1 MASTDKYF
9 LIGIGGT
16 GMRCLEAVTHMCA
29 MGMFDSKEINIL
41 TLDTDFTNGNKQ
53 RTETLIDTYNNIK
66 STEDSPNGK
75 ANNNS
80 FFSAK
85 LNMFKF
91 VTDYN
96 SANKKRFTDI
106 TNIKSET
113 AELSDNKLLADLFLG
128 EDVQEFDLSHGYRAQ
143 THMGSYLMY
152 HAFLEVAKKL
162 KKGDNVSES
171 EREFETF
178 LNLLYDAGANAK
190 IFVLGSIF
198 GGTGASSIPVIPQAL
213 NDALKIYGDGKM
225 ELDPGAK
232 FGATLLTEY
241 FKFKKPA
248 DSQKSTRDNAVI
260 ADSSF
265 FTLNSQAALQFYQD
279 DPTVQKTYK
288 KMYHIGWP
296 KDFDGMD
303 FSKGK
308 SESETITGGE
318 AQKNDC
324 HITEFLCGCAAW
336 DFFNS
341 DSGLDVK
348 EATYLYKSV
357 SYKDGQLDFS
367 FDDFIGE
374 AENGKFFA
382 RKFGGF
388 IALMHLVLTTNHGA
402 NGDDGVKGLLGRM
415 SEATQAYTSLDT
427 QFTEKLTKYFQSFG
441 YVFDSESFKSGWL
454 YQIKNTVNGKLV
466 MDDGAF
472 TRNLKELR
480 KLEPGN
486 LFSQPEYKWDT
497 SNMMSS
503 DTYSPFIKL
512 LKEQDTEPKD
522 EQNVSDINEKFIAHL
537 YNAIQQSPK
546 NKI

>member
-16 GMRCLEAVTHMCA
+16 GMRCLEAVTHMSA

-66 STEDSPNGK
+66 STDESPNGK

-113 AELSDNKLLADLFLG
+113 DELSDNKLLADLFLG

-162 KKGDNVSES
+162 KKGDNIDES
-171 EREFETF
+171 EKEFETF
-178 LNLLYDAGANAK
+178 LNLLYDAKSDAK

-248 DSQKSTRDNAVI
+248 DSQKANRDNAVI

-296 KDFDGMD
+296 IDSED

-308 SESETITGGE
+308 TDNETITGGE
-318 AQKNDC
+318 AQKNAC
-324 HITEFLCGCAAW
+324 HITELLCGCAAW

-348 EATYLYKSV
+348 EASYLYKSV
-357 SYKDGQLDFS
+357 HYKDGVLDFS
-367 FDDFIGE
+367 FDDFIGDGD
-374 AENGKFFA
+374 NGKFFA

-388 IALMHLVLTTNHGA
+388 IALMHLVLSKNKGA
-402 NGDDGVKGLLGRM
+402 DGDDGVKALLGRM
-415 SEATQAYTSLDT
+415 TEATQAYTSLDT
-427 QFTEKLTKYFQSFG
+427 QFTEKLNKYFHSFG
-441 YVFDSESFKSGWL
+441 YNIENQNFLAGWL
-454 YQIKNTVNGKLV
+454 YQVKSTFEGKLV
-466 MDDGAF
+466 MADSTF

-480 KLEPGN
+480 KIEPGN
-486 LFSQPEYKWDT
+486 LFTEPEYKWDKT
-497 SNMMSS
+497 MMG
-503 DTYSPFIKL
+503 DTFGPFISL
-512 LKEQDTEPKD
+512 LKDEETEPKPN
-522 EQNVSDINEKFIAHL
+522 QNVSATNEKFIAHL
-537 YNAIQQSPK
+537 YNAITKSPK

>member
-9 LIGIGGT
+9 VIGIGGT
-16 GMRCLEAVTHMCA
+16 GMRCLEAFTHMCA

-53 RTETLIDTYNNIK
+53 RTETLIKTYNNIK
-66 STEDSPNGK
+66 STPSSENGNV
-75 ANNNS
+75 NNNS

-85 LNMFKF
+85 LNMFQF
-91 VTDYN
+91 VTDY
-96 SANKKRFTDI
+96 SSPNKQRFTDI

-113 AELSDNKLLADLFLG
+113 SELSDNKLLADLFLG

-143 THMGSYLMY
+143 THMGSFLMY

-162 KKGDNVSES
+162 KKGEDVLES

-178 LNLLYDAGANAK
+178 LNKIYDAKSDAK
-190 IFVLGSIF
+190 VFVFGSVF
-198 GGTGASSIPVIPQAL
+198 GGTGASSIPVIPKAL
-213 NDALKIYGDGKM
+213 NDALKIYGEGKM
-225 ELDPGAK
+225 ALDPGAK

-279 DPTVQKTYK
+279 DPTVQNTYK

-296 KDFDGMD
+296 IDPED

-308 SESETITGGE
+308 SGSETITGGK
-318 AQKNDC
+318 AQKNSC
-324 HITEFLCGCAAW
+324 HVTEFLCACAAW

-348 EATYLYKSV
+348 KADYLYKSV
-357 SYKDGQLDFS
+357 NYKDGILDFS

-374 AENGKFFA
+374 ADNGKLFA

-388 IALMHLVLTTNHGA
+388 IALMHLVLSKNKGA
-402 NGDDGVKGLLGRM
+402 DGDDGVKGLLGRM
-415 SEATQAYTSLDT
+415 SEATQAYTSIDS
-427 QFTEKLTKYFQSFG
+427 QYTEKLNKYFQSFG
-441 YVFDSESFKSGWL
+441 YVIESGNFIPGWL
-454 YQIKNTVNGKLV
+454 YQIKSTVNGKLV
-466 MDDGAF
+466 MDDSAF
-472 TRNLKELR
+472 TRNLKELT
-480 KLEPGN
+480 KIEPGH
-486 LFSQPEYKWDT
+486 LFSQKEYQWDKT
-497 SNMMSS
+497 LMG
-503 DTYSPFIKL
+503 DTFSPFIKL
-512 LKEQDTEPKD
+512 LKDDETEPKP
-522 EQNVSDINEKFIAHL
+522 EQNVTATNEKFIAHL
-537 YNAIQQSPK
+537 YNAIKKSPK
-546 NKI
+546 TTI

>member
-66 STEDSPNGK
+66 GTEESSNGK

-113 AELSDNKLLADLFLG
+113 DEFSDNKLLADLFLG
-128 EDVQEFDLSHGYRAQ
+128 EDVQDFDLSHGYRAQ

-162 KKGDNVSES
+162 KKGDNIDES
-171 EREFETF
+171 EKEFERF
-178 LNLLYDAGANAK
+178 LNLLYDAGADAK

-248 DSQKSTRDNAVI
+248 DSQKGNRDNAVI

-296 KDFDGMD
+296 IDSED

-308 SESETITGGE
+308 KDNETITGGE
-318 AQKNDC
+318 AQKNAC
-324 HITEFLCGCAAW
+324 HITELLCGCAAW

-348 EATYLYKSV
+348 EASYLYKSV
-357 SYKDGQLDFS
+357 NYKDGSLDFT
-367 FDDFIGE
+367 FDDFIGD
-374 AENGKFFA
+374 ADNGKLFA

-388 IALMHLVLTTNHGA
+388 IALMHLVLSKNKGA
-402 NGDDGVKGLLGRM
+402 TGEDGVKGLLNRM
-415 SEATQAYTSLDT
+415 TEATQAYTSLDS
-427 QFTEKLTKYFQSFG
+427 QFTEKLTKYFHSFG
-441 YVFDSESFKSGWL
+441 YNIDNEKFLAGWL
-454 YQIKNTVNGKLV
+454 YQVKSTFEGKFV
-466 MDDGAF
+466 MDDSAF

-480 KLEPGN
+480 KIEPGN
-486 LFSQPEYKWDT
+486 LFTEQEYQWDKT
-497 SNMMSS
+497 LMG
-503 DTYSPFIKL
+503 DTFSPFIKL
-512 LKEQDTEPKD
+512 LKDEDTEPQPD
-522 EQNVSDINEKFIAHL
+522 QNVSATNEKFIAHL
-537 YNAIQQSPK
+537 YNAINKSPK

>member
-1 MASTDKYF
+1 MASTDKNF

-53 RTETLIDTYNNIK
+53 RTEALIDTYNNIK
-66 STEDSPNGK
+66 STEESPNGK
-75 ANNNS
+75 VNNNS

-91 VTDYN
+91 VTNYN
-96 SANKKRFTDI
+96 SKNKKRFTEI

-113 AELSDNKLLADLFLG
+113 GELSDNKLLADLFLG
-128 EDVQEFDLSHGYRAQ
+128 EDVQDFDLSHGYRAQ

-162 KKGDNVSES
+162 KKGEDIDES
-171 EREFETF
+171 ELEFKAF
-178 LNLLYDAGANAK
+178 LNELYDAGADAK

-248 DSQKSTRDNAVI
+248 DSQKANRDNAVI

-296 KDFDGMD
+296 IDSED
-303 FSKGK
+303 FSKDK
-308 SESETITGGE
+308 KDNETITGGE
-318 AQKNDC
+318 DQKNAC
-324 HITEFLCGCAAW
+324 HITELLCGCAAW

-341 DSGLDVK
+341 DLGLDVK
-348 EATYLYKSV
+348 KASYLYKSV
-357 SYKDGQLDFS
+357 NYKDGALDFT
-367 FDDFIGE
+367 FDDFIGDSD
-374 AENGKFFA
+374 NGKLFA

-388 IALMHLVLTTNHGA
+388 IALMHLVLSKNKGA
-402 NGDDGVKGLLGRM
+402 NGDDGVKGLLNRM
-415 SEATQAYTSLDT
+415 TEATQAYTSLDT
-427 QFTEKLTKYFQSFG
+427 QFTEKLNKYFHSFG
-441 YVFDSESFKSGWL
+441 YNIDNESFLAGWL
-454 YQIKNTVNGKLV
+454 YQIKSTFEGKFV
-466 MDDGAF
+466 MSDSAF

-486 LFSQPEYKWDT
+486 LFSESEYHWDKT
-497 SNMMSS
+497 LMG
-503 DTYSPFIKL
+503 DTFSPFIKL
-512 LKEQDTEPKD
+512 LKDEDTEPKAD
-522 EQNVSDINEKFIAHL
+522 QNVTATNEKFIAHL
-537 YNAIQQSPK
+537 YNAINKSPK

>member
-66 STEDSPNGK
+66 GTEESSNGK

-113 AELSDNKLLADLFLG
+113 DEFSDNKLLADLFLG
-128 EDVQEFDLSHGYRAQ
+128 EDVQDFDLSHGYRAQ

-162 KKGDNVSES
+162 KKGDNIDES
-171 EREFETF
+171 EKEFERF
-178 LNLLYDAGANAK
+178 LNLLYDAGADAK

-248 DSQKSTRDNAVI
+248 DSQKGNRDNAVI

-296 KDFDGMD
+296 IDSED

-308 SESETITGGE
+308 KDNETITGGE
-318 AQKNDC
+318 AQKNAC
-324 HITEFLCGCAAW
+324 HITELLCGCAAW

-348 EATYLYKSV
+348 EASYLYKSV
-357 SYKDGQLDFS
+357 NYKDGSLDFT
-367 FDDFIGE
+367 FDDFIGD
-374 AENGKFFA
+374 ADNGKLFA

-388 IALMHLVLTTNHGA
+388 IALMHLVLSKNKGA
-402 NGDDGVKGLLGRM
+402 TGEDGVKGLLKRM
-415 SEATQAYTSLDT
+415 TEATQAYTSLDS
-427 QFTEKLTKYFQSFG
+427 QFTEKLTKYFHSFG
-441 YVFDSESFKSGWL
+441 YNIDNEKFLAGWL
-454 YQIKNTVNGKLV
+454 YQVKSTFEGKFV
-466 MDDGAF
+466 MDDSAF

-480 KLEPGN
+480 KIEPGN
-486 LFSQPEYKWDT
+486 LFTEQEYQWDKT
-497 SNMMSS
+497 LMG
-503 DTYSPFIKL
+503 DTFSPFIKL
-512 LKEQDTEPKD
+512 LKDEDTEPQPD
-522 EQNVSDINEKFIAHL
+522 QNVSATNEKFIAHL
-537 YNAIQQSPK
+537 YNAINKSPK

>member
-16 GMRCLEAVTHMCA
+16 GMRCLEAVTHMSA

-66 STEDSPNGK
+66 STDESPNGK

-113 AELSDNKLLADLFLG
+113 DELSDNKLLADLFLG

-162 KKGDNVSES
+162 KKGDNIDES
-171 EREFETF
+171 EKEFETF
-178 LNLLYDAGANAK
+178 LNLLFAAKSDAK

-248 DSQKSTRDNAVI
+248 DSQKANRDNAVI

-296 KDFDGMD
+296 IDSED

-308 SESETITGGE
+308 TDNETITGGE
-318 AQKNDC
+318 AQKNAC
-324 HITEFLCGCAAW
+324 HITELLCGCAAW

-348 EATYLYKSV
+348 EASYLYKSV
-357 SYKDGQLDFS
+357 HYKDGVLDFS
-367 FDDFIGE
+367 FDDFIGDGD
-374 AENGKFFA
+374 NGKFFA

-388 IALMHLVLTTNHGA
+388 IALMHLVLSKNKGA
-402 NGDDGVKGLLGRM
+402 DGDDGVKALLGRM
-415 SEATQAYTSLDT
+415 TEATQAYTSLDT
-427 QFTEKLTKYFQSFG
+427 QFTEKLNKYFHSFG
-441 YVFDSESFKSGWL
+441 YNIENQNFLAGWL
-454 YQIKNTVNGKLV
+454 YQVKSTFEGKLV
-466 MDDGAF
+466 MADSTF

-480 KLEPGN
+480 KIEPGN
-486 LFSQPEYKWDT
+486 LFTEPEYKWDKT
-497 SNMMSS
+497 MMG
-503 DTYSPFIKL
+503 DTFGPFISL
-512 LKEQDTEPKD
+512 LKDEETEPKPN
-522 EQNVSDINEKFIAHL
+522 QNVSATNEKFIAHL
-537 YNAIQQSPK
+537 YNAITKSPK

>member
-9 LIGIGGT
+9 VIGIGGT
-16 GMRCLEAVTHMCA
+16 GMRCLEAFTHMCA

-53 RTETLIDTYNNIK
+53 RTETLISTYNDIK
-66 STEDSPNGK
+66 GHSSSVNGNV
-75 ANNNS
+75 NNNS

-85 LNMFKF
+85 LNMFQF

-96 SANKKRFTDI
+96 SSNKKRFSDI
-106 TNIKSET
+106 TNLKSET
-113 AELSDNKLLADLFLG
+113 SELSDNKLLADLFLG

-162 KKGDNVSES
+162 KKGVDVLPT

-178 LNLLYDAGANAK
+178 LTKLYDAKSDAK
-190 IFVLGSIF
+190 VFVLGSVF
-198 GGTGASSIPVIPQAL
+198 GGTGASSIPVIPKAL
-213 NDALKIYGDGKM
+213 NDALRIYGGGKM
-225 ELDPGAK
+225 ALDPGAK

-241 FKFKKPA
+241 FKFTKPA

-279 DPTVQKTYK
+279 DPTVQDTYK

-296 KDFDGMD
+296 IDPLD

-308 SESETITGGE
+308 SDSKTITGGE
-318 AQKNDC
+318 AQKNSC
-324 HITEFLCGCAAW
+324 HVTEFLCACAAW

-341 DSGLDVK
+341 DSGLEVK
-348 EATYLYKSV
+348 KAEYLYKSV
-357 SYKDGQLDFS
+357 NYKDGVLNFS
-367 FDDFIGE
+367 FNDFIG
-374 AENGKFFA
+374 AGTSGKVFA

-388 IALMHLVLTTNHGA
+388 IALMHLVLTKNKGA
-402 NGDDGVKGLLGRM
+402 DGDDGVEGLLGRM
-415 SEATQAYTSLDT
+415 SEATQAYTSIDSLY
-427 QFTEKLTKYFQSFG
+427 TEKLNKYFQSFG
-441 YVFDSESFKSGWL
+441 YNIDSGVFVPGWL
-454 YQIKNTVNGKLV
+454 YQIKSTVNGKLV
-466 MDDGAF
+466 MDDLAF
-472 TRNLKELR
+472 TQNLKELR

-486 LFSQPEYKWDT
+486 LFSEKEYQWET
-497 SNMMSS
+497 SSMISS
-503 DTYSPFIKL
+503 DTFSPFIKL
-512 LKEQDTEPKD
+512 LKDDETEPKE
-522 EQNVSDINEKFIAHL
+522 EQNVTEINEKFIAHL
-537 YNAIQQSPK
+537 YNAIKLSPK
-546 NKI
+546 TEI

>member
-66 STEDSPNGK
+66 GTEESSNGK

-113 AELSDNKLLADLFLG
+113 DEFSDNKLLADLFLG
-128 EDVQEFDLSHGYRAQ
+128 EDVQDFDLSHGYRAQ

-162 KKGDNVSES
+162 KKGDNIDES
-171 EREFETF
+171 EKEFERF
-178 LNLLYDAGANAK
+178 LNLLYDAGADAK

-248 DSQKSTRDNAVI
+248 DSQKGNRDNAVI

-296 KDFDGMD
+296 IDSED

-308 SESETITGGE
+308 KDNETITGGE
-318 AQKNDC
+318 AQKNAC
-324 HITEFLCGCAAW
+324 HITELLCGCAAW

-348 EATYLYKSV
+348 EASYLYKSV
-357 SYKDGQLDFS
+357 NYKDGSLDFT
-367 FDDFIGE
+367 FDDFIGD
-374 AENGKFFA
+374 ADNGKLFA

-388 IALMHLVLTTNHGA
+388 IALMHLVLSKNKGA
-402 NGDDGVKGLLGRM
+402 TGEDGVKGLLKRM
-415 SEATQAYTSLDT
+415 TEATQAYTSLDS
-427 QFTEKLTKYFQSFG
+427 QFTEKLTKYFHSFG
-441 YVFDSESFKSGWL
+441 YNIDNEKFLAGWL
-454 YQIKNTVNGKLV
+454 YQVKSTFEGKFV
-466 MDDGAF
+466 MDDSAF

-480 KLEPGN
+480 KIEPGN
-486 LFSQPEYKWDT
+486 LFTEQEYQWDKT
-497 SNMMSS
+497 LMG
-503 DTYSPFIKL
+503 DTFSPFIKL
-512 LKEQDTEPKD
+512 LKDEDTEPQPD
-522 EQNVSDINEKFIAHL
+522 QNVSATNEKFIAHL
-537 YNAIQQSPK
+537 YNAINKSPK
-546 NKI
+546 K